1 MDKDGVY
8 DDALNWAIKEE
19 SVKNIALTG
28 IYGSGKSSI
37 LKKFQ
42 QNNKDY
48 EDYHFLEISLA
59 NFEWEIFE
67 KETKRINEND
77 EQQNIGGSNFSN
89 IDKSNNQQSIDF
101 HNDEINNIE
110 TSILQQL
117 FYRADAKK
125 MPYSRFK
132 KISNVTFEEIMFKIS
147 MLLLVGLVTLIL
159 FCPEIYDKLELYRN
173 YMNGLGFPNW
183 YIYILY
189 IVLIVTILTVSYYI
203 TKKIITKI
211 NLSKISLNNK
221 IDIEIGD
228 EK

>member
-1 MDKDGVY
+1 MQQDKKENTTFYLSLAPQINENVDKDGVY

-101 HNDEINNIE
+101 HNDEINNID
-110 TSILQQL
+110 ILNI
-117 FYRADAKK
+117 
-125 MPYSRFK
+125 
-132 KISNVTFEEIMFKIS
+132 ISSKVTFEIF
-147 MLLLVGLVTLIL
+147 LN
-159 FCPEIYDKLELYRN
+159 LE
-173 YMNGLGFPNW
+173 
-183 YIYILY
+183 
-189 IVLIVTILTVSYYI
+189 
-203 TKKIITKI
+203 
-211 NLSKISLNNK
+211 
-221 IDIEIGD
+221 
-228 EK
+228 

>member
-101 HNDEINNIE
+101 HN
-110 TSILQQL
+110 L
-117 FYRADAKK
+117 FSEKPV
-125 MPYSRFK
+125 MPPSGKGCRKPRLFP
-132 KISNVTFEEIMFKIS
+132 
-147 MLLLVGLVTLIL
+147 LIL
-159 FCPEIYDKLELYRN
+159 PNHELYNRIPPH
-173 YMNGLGFPNW
+173 YFEG
-183 YIYILY
+183 ILNFS
-189 IVLIVTILTVSYYI
+189 V
-203 TKKIITKI
+203 
-211 NLSKISLNNK
+211 
-221 IDIEIGD
+221 
-228 EK
+228 

>member
-1 MDKDGVY
+1 MQQDKKENTTFYLSLSPQINENVDKDGVY

-110 TSILQQL
+110 TNFTTAIL
-117 FYRADAKK
+117 
-125 MPYSRFK
+125 S
-132 KISNVTFEEIMFKIS
+132 
-147 MLLLVGLVTLIL
+147 
-159 FCPEIYDKLELYRN
+159 C
-173 YMNGLGFPNW
+173 
-183 YIYILY
+183 
-189 IVLIVTILTVSYYI
+189 
-203 TKKIITKI
+203 
-211 NLSKISLNNK
+211 
-221 IDIEIGD
+221 
-228 EK
+228 